1 MAQSG
6 PGGIRLF
13 TDCAATGIDLA
24 SATAPLVNYGDFHI
38 CGQGIAEND
47 SGAPVLTSDG
57 LSGVVQLTTTD
68 EDVHAIGFQ
77 TGTMF
82 DVAKMGPIVLETRVR
97 QADIT
102 TGEIFIGFSDVNT
115 DLAII
120 EGAIIH
126 GATVTLTLTASD
138 LVGFLKSADLT
149 DTSSWHTVYNGGTTT
164 GATASTDVDLS
175 GAADPVNGDF
185 QVLRLEIDP
194 NGTAR
199 WYVDNVLCNTVT
211 GAVSTTTD
219 LCMNLLVESKT
230 TAVKTLDVDYV
241 LVKASRDWTI

>member
-6 PGGIRLF
+6 PGGIRLW
-13 TDCAATGIDLA
+13 TDCSATGIDLA
-24 SATAPLVNYGDFHI
+24 STAAPLVNYGDFHI
-38 CGQGIAEND
+38 CGQGIAETD
-47 SGAPVLTSDG
+47 SGAPVLASDG

-77 TGTMF
+77 TGVMF
-82 DVAKMGPIVLETRVR
+82 DVALMAPLVLEARIR
-97 QADIT
+97 QAVIT
-102 TGEIFIGFSDVNT
+102 TGEIFIGFSNVCT

-120 EGAIIH
+120 EGAICH
-126 GATVTLTLTASD
+126 GVTATITLTATA
-138 LVGFLKSADLT
+138 LIGFLKSADLT

-164 GATASTDVDLS
+164 GATVSTDIDLD
-175 GAADPVNGDF
+175 GTNDPVAGDF

-199 WYVDNVLCNTVT
+199 WYVNGVLVKTLA
-211 GAVSTTTD
+211 GAISTTAD

-241 LVKASRDWTI
+241 LVEAGRDWTI